1 MRTINYLGAGRE
13 KKSELYI
20 DLIKLILQLS
30 KAPLNCSRLL
40 RNLLWSVLCI
50 IISDSF
56 APFRLFAHAGV
67 QG

>member
-1 MRTINYLGAGRE
+1 MINYLEMGWE
-13 KKSELYI
+13 NKSEFYI
-20 DLIKLILQLS
+20 DLMELILQLS
-30 KAPLNCSRLL
+30 KAPLYCSRVQ

-50 IISDSF
+50 VISDSF